1 MSEKLKY
8 FLYGLAIGVTAGFTI
23 KLIADKRKEKRDEK
37 IKEDN
42 DYQELLDELNREDNE
57 KAEKMITEEQNRK
70 KEEIFEE
77 IFSDYESKASKYS
90 PLIHSDE
97 DGASYDFDDEME
109 DINKEIEE
117 QDMKKQEA
125 IDKGYNTDRNCYF
138 IYPDDYTDDGLN
150 DGIELVFCS
159 DGTLV
164 RVEDESIA
172 NVAALFG
179 GDIKLEDIYRKFE
192 MESYQTIYVRKS
204 RDGID
209 YAIEW
214 TDQPYKEAFG
224 EE

>member
-23 KLIADKRKEKRDEK
+23 KLISDKRKEKHDEK
-37 IKEDN
+37 IKEET
-42 DYQELLDELNREDNE
+42 DYQQLLDELNREDNE
-57 KAEKMITEEQNRK
+57 KAEKMITEEQNRRK
-70 KEEIFEE
+70 EE

-164 RVEDESIA
+164 RIEDESIA

-214 TDQPYKEAFG
+214 TDQSYKEAFG